1 MSKKDKKI
9 EIQIADAKVAL
20 EGQTIDG
27 FELVIGKRTIGQIVE
42 LDSKFATV
50 TNGKVN
56 SFFKTL
62 DLAVTN
68 IVEGYNLSH

>member
-42 LDSKFATV
+42 LDSKFSTV

-68 IVEGYNLSH
+68 IVEAYNLSH